1 MCDDVGYNGQH
12 GSVTRSDSRGVFMN
26 SKQWATKNNPTSYG
40 CRSLM
45 RGVHHQSMTVFTS
58 CWWFAGVKWYTLS
71 TLVANQKR
79 SRPLD
84 SSCVRGS
91 KLGTSRM
98 GSNPL
103 IQNPVPFLFVRSTF
117 LLYNIEKYGS
127 WIANDIFY
135 FKDVWVFT
143 QIFFERIVNKAFL
156 SGPPFFLRVCSTA
169 CGRVW
174 EPQWYRRCSVNC
186 HCLLLQRNISVVHGA

>member
-26 SKQWATKNNPTSYG
+26 SKQWATKNNLTSYG

-103 IQNPVPFLFVRSTF
+103 VQNPVPFLLNLYEARFYYIILKNTDLELRMISSISKTF
-117 LLYNIEKYGS
+117 GCLRKYS
-127 WIANDIFY
+127 SSA
-135 FKDVWVFT
+135 
-143 QIFFERIVNKAFL
+143 
-156 SGPPFFLRVCSTA
+156 
-169 CGRVW
+169 
-174 EPQWYRRCSVNC
+174 
-186 HCLLLQRNISVVHGA
+186 